1 LTLLLKTKDTP
12 PPPTELEVSNDTTV
26 HSKASAQHRRISLP
40 MMAPFD
46 TNQWY
51 QITLDCFGQRSMV
64 GQPPHAP
71 DTTRRGFFKPTD
83 NAFDGRLWQLYPV
96 EYTRYVLRSQLAGLD
111 TYLAIQNDASS
122 RETAQGNIA
131 TMRGVRGTHDEIFWN
146 ITPFKNGDY
155 MILNVANGTS
165 WRLRATTL
173 TLSV

>member
-1 LTLLLKTKDTP
+1 
-12 PPPTELEVSNDTTV
+12 
-26 HSKASAQHRRISLP
+26 
-40 MMAPFD
+40 
-46 TNQWY
+46 
-51 QITLDCFGQRSMV
+51 
-64 GQPPHAP
+64 
-71 DTTRRGFFKPTD
+71 
-83 NAFDGRLWQLYPV
+83 
-96 EYTRYVLRSQLAGLD
+96 LRSQLAGLD

-131 TMRGVRGTHDEIFWN
+131 IMRGVRGTHDEIFWN